1 MNDADLYVEEHPGHA
16 PDAPVVVLVHGVFDS
31 CESFEGVIEHLLP
44 DHTVL
49 TYDRR
54 GWARSADAAPAT
66 SLDDHADDLLAVL
79 GDRRATVVGHSYG
92 GTVAYLAAARA
103 PERVAALG
111 LFEPSM
117 QWQPWWPT
125 MDAIAAEAPHEQEHF
140 RAGLEGKPRRT
151 REEREREQALLQH
164 ELTLIAEAPCSAD
177 QLIVPRLIGRGTLS
191 ASWRFGATD
200 HLRDELDCVLVEID
214 DAGHTAHRMQP
225 KGFADF
231 TRRAVALG
239 TTAGAST

>member
-1 MNDADLYVEEHPGHA
+1 MPE
-16 PDAPVVVLVHGVFDS
+16 
-31 CESFEGVIEHLLP
+31 
-44 DHTVL
+44 HTVL

-54 GWARSADAAPAT
+54 GWGRSADAAPAT
-66 SLDDHADDLLAVL
+66 SLDDHADDLLSVI

-92 GTVAYLAAARA
+92 GTVSLLATVRA

-117 QWQPWWPT
+117 QWQPWWPS
-125 MDAIAAEAPHEQEHF
+125 MDAIAAEAPYEQTHF

-151 REEREREQALLQH
+151 REERDREQALLQH
-164 ELTLIAEAPCSAD
+164 ELTLIADAPCSARAAHGAARRR
-177 QLIVPRLIGRGTLS
+177 VGARCRPGGAS
-191 ASWRFGATD
+191 ATTD
-200 HLRDELDCVLVEID
+200 HLRDELGCELVEIE

-231 TRRAVALG
+231 VRRTRRARTSRGRTSV
-239 TTAGAST
+239 

>member
-1 MNDADLYVEEHPGHA
+1 MNAQELYIEEHAGEL
-16 PDAPVVVLVHGVFDS
+16 DAPVVVLVHGVFDS
-31 CESFEGVIEHLLP
+31 CQSFEGVIDHLLP

-54 GWARSADAAPAT
+54 GWARSADARPAS

-79 GDRRATVVGHSYG
+79 GGRRATVVGHSYG
-92 GTVAYLAAARA
+92 GTVSYLAAVRA
-103 PERVAALG
+103 SDRVAALG

-117 QWQPWWPT
+117 QWQPWWPS
-125 MDAIAAEAPHEQEHF
+125 MDVIAAESVYEQEHF

-151 REEREREQALLQH
+151 RQEREREQALLAH
-164 ELTLIAEAPCSAD
+164 ELTLIAETPCEPD
-177 QLIVPRLIGRGTLS
+177 QLTVPRLVGRGALS
-191 ASWRFGATD
+191 ASWRFGTTD
-200 HLRDELDCVLVEID
+200 RLRDELSCELIEIE
-214 DAGHTAHRMQP
+214 DAGHTAHRMAP

-239 TTAGAST
+239 STPGSDGR